1 MKDFSIARPKAIA
14 GILMVLFPISFLVAI
29 PWLKEQPD
37 TLVHLFSGIAA
48 TGTVV
53 AGFVLAIFKDQE
65 LDEWHRGAAR
75 FSNQW
80 GWLAGA
86 GLIAILQGV
95 PAFREVMSTIT
106 SSLANGAGSPS
117 EQVAFAFMLG
127 FMAVVLAQMVCI
139 LALHKGWRVWMSRD
153 ASS

>member
-1 MKDFSIARPKAIA
+1 MTDLSITRPKAIA

-37 TLVHLFSGIAA
+37 TIVHLFSGIAA

-53 AGFVLAIFKDQE
+53 SAFVLAIFKDKE

-80 GWLAGA
+80 GWLAGG
-86 GLIAILQGV
+86 GLIAILQAA
-95 PAFREVMSTIT
+95 PAFRTVIVYIT
-106 SSLANGAGSPS
+106 SSLTNSAGSPGA
-117 EQVAFAFMLG
+117 QVVFAFMLG
-127 FMAVVLAQMVCI
+127 FMAVILAQMVCI
-139 LALHKGWRVWMSRD
+139 LALHKGWRVWMSRET
-153 ASS
+153 SS

>member
-1 MKDFSIARPKAIA
+1 MTDFSITRPKAIA
-14 GILMVLFPISFLVAI
+14 GTLMVLFPISFLIAI

-37 TLVHLFSGIAA
+37 TVVHLFSGIAA

-53 AGFVLAIFKDQE
+53 SGFVLAIFKDKE

-75 FSNQW
+75 FANQW
-80 GWLAGA
+80 GWLAGG

-95 PAFREVMSTIT
+95 PAFRAVIVDIT
-106 SSLANGAGSPS
+106 SSLANGSGSPS
-117 EQVAFAFMLG
+117 MQVTFAFMLG
-127 FMAVVLAQMVCI
+127 FMAVILAQMICI
-139 LALHKGWRVWMSRD
+139 LALHKGWRVWMSRE